1 LYYTVSFGTQ
11 SLFPDDYTE
20 GASEHVLCEHADCAR
35 ASKQSLRMSEPPGEQ
50 IDSHKPG
57 NFQERESVD
66 EGDDASMAS
75 GDKEDSDAD
84 DSSMEGDASKRVAD
98 AHISSRPARLRETLR
113 AAISQ
118 SGLTQAKFATSL
130 GINPSYMSTW
140 LNNSWSAS
148 ISPGQKRRI
157 IEKLEP
163 RIRAYLH
170 GKDVEF
176 GNLGKLPC
184 RSCKHCGKIIIN
196 RGALHNHEQRCLEI
210 QARQR
215 AQDLQEEV
223 RPRTSCKYCGKVIVN
238 GGALHNH
245 EQRCLEIQARQR
257 AQDLQEESRLSAAT
271 ASAPLPAQ
279 QSIIKKA
286 RQAALAAAAAEGL
299 ELLADASEPSRFA
312 GVQVHRTLKGPRY
325 SARVTLVSSSR
336 QKYRTRVLSN
346 SCTTPEEA
354 ALCVARGYRAIARGE
369 LLPF

>member
-1 LYYTVSFGTQ
+1 V
-11 SLFPDDYTE
+11 
-20 GASEHVLCEHADCAR
+20 
-35 ASKQSLRMSEPPGEQ
+35 
-50 IDSHKPG
+50 
-57 NFQERESVD
+57 
-66 EGDDASMAS
+66 
-75 GDKEDSDAD
+75 
-84 DSSMEGDASKRVAD
+84 
-98 AHISSRPARLRETLR
+98 RPRT
-113 AAISQ
+113 
-118 SGLTQAKFATSL
+118 
-130 GINPSYMSTW
+130 
-140 LNNSWSAS
+140 
-148 ISPGQKRRI
+148 
-157 IEKLEP
+157 
-163 RIRAYLH
+163 
-170 GKDVEF
+170 
-176 GNLGKLPC
+176 
-184 RSCKHCGKIIIN
+184 SCKYCGKVIVN
-196 RGALHNHEQRCLEI
+196 GGALHNHEQRCLEI

>member
-50 IDSHKPG
+50 IDSHEPG

-184 RSCKHCGKIIIN
+184 RSCK
-196 RGALHNHEQRCLEI
+196 
-210 QARQR
+210 
-215 AQDLQEEV
+215 
-223 RPRTSCKYCGKVIVN
+223 YCGKVIVN

-299 ELLADASEPSRFA
+299 ELLADASEPSGFA
-312 GVQVHRTLKGPRY
+312 GVQVHGTLKDPRY

-336 QKYRTRVLSN
+336 QKCRTRVLSN

>member
-1 LYYTVSFGTQ
+1 
-11 SLFPDDYTE
+11 
-20 GASEHVLCEHADCAR
+20 
-35 ASKQSLRMSEPPGEQ
+35 MSEPPGEQ
-50 IDSHKPG
+50 IDSHEPG

-75 GDKEDSDAD
+75 L
-84 DSSMEGDASKRVAD
+84 SSCKHCGKIIINRGALHNHEQRCLE
-98 AHISSRPARLRETLR
+98 RPRT
-113 AAISQ
+113 
-118 SGLTQAKFATSL
+118 
-130 GINPSYMSTW
+130 
-140 LNNSWSAS
+140 
-148 ISPGQKRRI
+148 
-157 IEKLEP
+157 
-163 RIRAYLH
+163 
-170 GKDVEF
+170 
-176 GNLGKLPC
+176 
-184 RSCKHCGKIIIN
+184 SCKHCGKIIIN

-299 ELLADASEPSRFA
+299 ELLADASEPSGFA
-312 GVQVHRTLKGPRY
+312 GVQVHGTLKDPRY